1 MHYCF
6 HHIPKTGGS
15 SLRIRLEDRA
25 DKKQISK
32 LNYAVGHNTT
42 VRTPGKHFVWLRD
55 PLDRDISHFNY
66 DMEKDEAQ
74 ANTFE
79 ESCKLLAGNFMTL
92 WIYKDYLLSNPTDD
106 VEHKYQSVR
115 QALKD
120 NFVKVFSLEN
130 FEQSW
135 NEVADILKVDREPR
149 LNTNRSNEDYKKY
162 TNKKNLSKEFISWHK
177 DYNSYDYL
185 LYQEFCT

>member
-1 MHYCF
+1 MHHCF

-32 LNYAVGHNTT
+32 LDYAVGHNTT
-42 VRTPGKHFVWLRD
+42 AKTPGTHFVWLRD

-66 DMEKDEAQ
+66 DMEKNEAQ

>member
-32 LNYAVGHNTT
+32 LDYAVGHNTT
-42 VRTPGKHFVWLRD
+42 VRTPGTHFVWLRN

-66 DMEKDEAQ
+66 DMEKNEAQ
-74 ANTFE
+74 ANTLE

-92 WIYKDYLLSNPTDD
+92 WIYKRYLLLDPTDD
-106 VEHKYQSVR
+106 LETKYKSVR

-120 NFVKVFSLEN
+120 NFVKVFSMEN

-162 TNKKNLSKEFISWHK
+162 ANRKNLSEEFISWHK
-177 DYNSYDYL
+177 DYNHYDYL